1 MPLFRIGGKAAV
13 CAIMIVAFTMV
24 PLLVEAQEVKT
35 VTSKEFGF
43 TMKYPASWVKI
54 DNPKGNYYV
63 VFQAPDLTE
72 NFRSRIHVAAHR
84 PVKDPLKVFLQEMRN
99 GIKDLQKKSGAQSKK
114 KQTVRILQEG
124 EFKCDVPGAYFFFI
138 QALEDKLKI
147 WMDIVIVFYKHDD
160 TLLRVSCLAPSKVME
175 KYHQLFNDVLVS
187 VKFLPEAGPAA
198 RPSKPS
204 AVPPP
209 SPGTVQPQMR
219 PAQPQMRPAQPQM
232 RPAQPPSAV
241 QPQGARGPIPRGPL
255 RKPGKPSTGIV
266 E

>member
-1 MPLFRIGGKAAV
+1 MAMLRTGRHAV
-13 CAIMIVAFTMV
+13 ACAIMIMAFLAI
-24 PLLVEAQEVKT
+24 PLLVEAQELKT
-35 VTSKEFGF
+35 FTSKEFGF

-63 VFQAPDLTE
+63 VFQAPDMTD
-72 NFRSRIHVAAHR
+72 NFRNRIHVAAHK
-84 PVKDPLKVFLQEMRN
+84 PVKDPLSVFLQEMRN
-99 GIKDLQKKSGAQSKK
+99 GIKDLQKKTGNQPKE

-147 WMDIVIVFYKHDD
+147 WMDIVIVFYKHDQ

-175 KYHQLFNDVLVS
+175 RYHKVFNDVLVS
-187 VKFLPEAGPAA
+187 VKFQPEAPSAA
-198 RPSKPS
+198 QPSRPS

-209 SPGTVQPQMR
+209 SPGTAPQPAVEAPQRQRQMA
-219 PAQPQMRPAQPQM
+219 PAPQT
-232 RPAQPPSAV
+232 RPAQPPSAI
-241 QPQGARGPIPRGPL
+241 QPERPGRPAPRGPL
-255 RKPGKPSTGIV
+255 RRPSTGIV